1 MCQRSHWSIIWPR
14 AVRTISSTLVRPLPP
29 YPNVDK
35 RGRGNEPAFSKP
47 TTRRK
52 KRQNR
57 SDCCVSLVVERQSCV
72 LLQRYT
78 WIGNSLA
85 TITCATV
92 WTPAQ
97 QGADWVADR
106 QQADLRC
113 RWHSSER
120 LFGKATGAI
129 ELSPPTGALQGG
141 VLSVVS
147 MTAPSHQLPMVAV
160 PKPGGVG
167 VGVGIGEPCCPC
179 RAPMAPMQPQTQ
191 V

>member
-1 MCQRSHWSIIWPR
+1 MSTITLEHHLAASCPNYLINSCSTVAAIPKRRQTGKRKR
-14 AVRTISSTLVRPLPP
+14 AGIQQAHNAP
-29 YPNVDK
+29 
-35 RGRGNEPAFSKP
+35 
-47 TTRRK
+47 K

-57 SDCCVSLVVERQSCV
+57 SDCCVSSVVQRQSCI